1 MLSATHI
8 AKKLAYDEESKQLVY
23 IQPPMTGRIAGTIHH
38 DKHVVRIG
46 GRRYS
51 ITDVAWLIHTGL
63 WPSSPTESI
72 SGDVWDLS
80 LGNLR
85 LAPRVAAPAP
95 NIDWGKANKA
105 ASRTIKPRG
114 PNPTGVK
121 GVMPYSGGRFKA
133 QVYADGKCKH
143 VGIFATVD
151 EAAAAIAEWHRNEEQ
166 RLRELAK
173 SRAFA

>member
-1 MLSATHI
+1 MLSAAYI
-8 AKKLAYDEESKQLVY
+8 AKKLAYDEESKQLVWLT
-23 IQPPMTGRIAGTIHH
+23 PPMTGRIAGTIHH
-38 DKHVVRIG
+38 DKHVVRIAS
-46 GRRYS
+46 RHYS

-63 WPSSPTESI
+63 WPSNPTESVDG
-72 SGDVWDLS
+72 SVWDLS
-80 LGNLR
+80 LENLR
-85 LAPRVAAPAP
+85 FTARVTEPAP
-95 NIDWGKANKA
+95 NIDWGKADKA

-114 PNPTGVK
+114 PHPTGVK

-133 QVYADGKCKH
+133 QVYAGGKCKH

-151 EAAAAIAEWHRNEEQ
+151 EAAAAIAEWQRNEGQ